1 MNEAA
6 VITEETKV
14 ELDAILAAINQR
26 FYRGQP
32 DRRFFQDR
40 AMLQKAVTW
49 PATWLRA
56 RGVAWPAKRY
66 FGVISEK
73 LAEVQAHGASASEIQ
88 FFPGY
93 LMKVL
98 QDHFAH
104 NGETY
109 TREGKHVGQSIAYIL
124 AGLPPAVAR
133 AQREK
138 ETVIDA
144 LAAAHALLASKPKT
158 PKPPKSDTTQLDLL

>member
-1 MNEAA
+1 MKEAA

-14 ELDAILAAINQR
+14 ELDQLLASIRKR
-26 FYRGQP
+26 FYAKQP
-32 DRRFFQDR
+32 EKRFFQDM

-66 FGVISEK
+66 FQAITNK
-73 LAEVQAHGASASEIQ
+73 LAEIEQHGAPAE

-104 NGETY
+104 NGEEY
-109 TREGKHVGQSIAYIL
+109 TREGKHVGSSIAYIL
-124 AGLPPAVAR
+124 AGLPGHRSAAK
-133 AQREK
+133 RE
-138 ETVIDA
+138 EESVINV
-144 LAAAHALLASKPKT
+144 LAAAHSLLAT
-158 PKPPKSDTTQLDLL
+158 RPKSAKSPKSESTQLDLL

>member
-1 MNEAA
+1 
-6 VITEETKV
+6 VKDVPTITEETKV
-14 ELDAILAAINQR
+14 ELDALLMTIRKR
-26 FYRGQP
+26 FYSAQP
-32 DRRFFQDR
+32 EKRFHQDK

-56 RGVAWPAKRY
+56 RGVAWTSKRY
-66 FGVISEK
+66 FQVIEDK
-73 LAEVQAHGASASEIQ
+73 LGEVQRHGATAADIS

-109 TREGKHVGQSIAYIL
+109 TREGKHVGHSIAYIL

-133 AQREK
+133 AEREK
-138 ETVIDA
+138 EKVIDT
-144 LAAAHALLASKPKT
+144 LAAAHALLASRPKT
-158 PKPPKSDTTQLDLL
+158 AKPAQSDNAQLDLL

>member
-1 MNEAA
+1 MKEAA
-6 VITEETKV
+6 VITAETKV
-14 ELDAILAAINQR
+14 ELDALLAGIRKR
-26 FYRGQP
+26 FYAGQP
-32 DRRFFQDR
+32 EKRFFQDT

-66 FGVISEK
+66 FQAINDK
-73 LAEVQAHGASASEIQ
+73 LDEIQRHGATAAQIE

-104 NGETY
+104 NGEEY
-109 TREGKHVGQSIAYIL
+109 TREGKHLRNSIAYAL
-124 AGLPPAVAR
+124 ASLPTHR
-133 AQREK
+133 AAAEHEQES
-138 ETVIDA
+138 VINV
-144 LAAAHALLASKPKT
+144 LAAAHALLATRAKAAKHT
-158 PKPPKSDTTQLDLL
+158 KSESAQLDLL